1 MIGFVLNHNMAP
13 FIGKTA
19 EKQRIEV
26 KNSEIP
32 DTFIEMEWTIT
43 LSNEK
48 KSDQAMLSQSLRQ
61 SQNFDANSSIS
72 KLTEL
77 NMNATEG
84 KDAIAA
90 KE

>member
-13 FIGKTA
+13 FVGKTA
-19 EKQRIEV
+19 ERQRIEV
-26 KNSEIP
+26 TNSEIP

-61 SQNFDANSSIS
+61 NSETNSTISQLA
-72 KLTEL
+72 EL
-77 NMNATEG
+77 NLNATEV
-84 KDAIAA
+84 KEAIAA